1 MRAMRSVQRLAAA
14 DSMFLYGESREIML
28 HVASLMPFSPPP
40 DAPPGHLRAL
50 VEQLRAT
57 RDLQAPWNLKLRHPG
72 FLKHPLQ
79 AWVEDPHVDIDYH
92 VRRSALPSP
101 GDERE
106 LGILVSRLHSH
117 PLDFTRPP
125 WELHIIEGLENG
137 RFALYM
143 KVHHAL
149 VDGFT
154 SMKLL
159 SRGLAH
165 DANEREMPLFLSI
178 PPRAPAPRPARAES
192 HAGNGA
198 DEGTAGGMA
207 LVFPGLLHAMREQLG
222 STRELGRALA
232 DLVRSRGTDDEL
244 VSPLQAP
251 HSILNGPIGR
261 TRRFATQQFDLGRIR
276 AAARKA
282 GGTVNDILLALSGAS
297 LRRFLLDLG
306 ELPDEPLVAMLPVNV
321 RPKDDPGGGGN
332 AVGAI
337 LASLA
342 THIED
347 PGERLR
353 AVVASARRAK
363 QQLQGMSRAAIIQ
376 YSALL
381 LAPFGLQAFK
391 PIAGKLRPSF
401 NVVVSNVPGPTEPL
415 YFRGAR
421 LEAIYPMSIPVH
433 GLALNITCTSYADTL
448 NFGFIGCRETLPH
461 MQRLAVYCGEAMNE
475 LEATLS

>member
-1 MRAMRSVQRLAAA
+1 MRSAQRLAAA

-28 HVASLMPFSPPP
+28 HVASLMPFTPPP

-57 RDLQAPWNLKLRHPG
+57 RDLQRPWNLRLSHPG
-72 FLKHPLQ
+72 FLKHPMQ
-79 AWVEDPHVDIDYH
+79 AWVEDPEVDVDYH

-125 WELHIIEGLENG
+125 WELHIIEGLEGG

-154 SMKLL
+154 SMRLL
-159 SRGLAH
+159 SRGLAG
-165 DANEREMPLFLSI
+165 DAAERDQPLFLSI
-178 PPRAPAPRPARAES
+178 APAKRADRAETS
-192 HAGNGA
+192 AA
-198 DEGTAGGMA
+198 SGTAGDGEA
-207 LVFPGLLHAMREQLG
+207 LMLPGLLRTVREQLG
-222 STRELGRALA
+222 STRDVGKALVS
-232 DLVRSRGTDDEL
+232 LVRSSRSPEHEL
-244 VSPLQAP
+244 VAPLQAP
-251 HSILNGPIGR
+251 RCLLNRPIGR
-261 TRRFATQQFDLGRIR
+261 TRRFATQQFSLARIR
-276 AAARKA
+276 AAAKLA
-282 GGTVNDILLALSGAS
+282 GGTVNDIILALSGAA
-297 LRRFLLDLG
+297 LRRFLLDLN

-342 THIED
+342 THLAD
-347 PGERLR
+347 PAERL
-353 AVVASARRAK
+353 AAIIASAKSAK
-363 QQLQGMSRAAIIQ
+363 KQLAGMSRSAIIQ

-381 LAPFGLQAFK
+381 LTPFGLQAFK
-391 PIAGKLRPSF
+391 PIAGKLRPTF
-401 NVVVSNVPGPTEPL
+401 NVVVSNVPGPEKPL
-415 YFRGAR
+415 YFRGSR

-433 GLALNITCTSYADTL
+433 GLALNITCTSYAETL

-461 MQRLAVYCGEAMNE
+461 MQRLAVYCGEALSE
-475 LEATLS
+475 LEAALA